1 MHIQQN
7 DIEKYLAEIKTLI
20 NSGAYRIER
29 NSRREDNLDLF
40 LTYILDEPQAK
51 EILLNLTPQD
61 FSAVVQNEHIGYEH
75 EQLYIFGKDVLL
87 TERYS
92 GKDTLVSLYI
102 KINKLETPF
111 PFVIV
116 ISFHKQNFPLTYYF
130 K

>member
-29 NSRREDNLDLF
+29 NARREDNLDLF
-40 LTYILDEPQAK
+40 LTHILDEPQAK

-87 TERYS
+87 TERYT

>member
-87 TERYS
+87 TKRYS

>member
-61 FSAVVQNEHIGYEH
+61 FSAIVQNEHIGYEH

>member
-7 DIEKYLAEIKTLI
+7 DIEEYLAEIKTLI

-29 NSRREDNLDLF
+29 NSKREDNLDLF